1 MQSRISSLGLNGLA
15 ITRIALKLGEY
26 EKREGW
32 RREIGIG

>member
-1 MQSRISSLGLNGLA
+1 MQSRIGSLGLNGLA
-15 ITRIALKLGEY
+15 ITRIALKLGEH